1 MAELD
6 DLIGIL
12 DEVEQRNVSE
22 DEISNILNRIKGINE
37 EVDAIDFSSQKR
49 VSELDNFEKGAKNLL
64 EEKQKSQIDDISYA
78 LNNLDDAFQEL
89 DDSKTDTL

>member
-22 DEISNILNRIKGINE
+22 DEISNILNIIKGINE

-49 VSELDNFEKGAKNLL
+49 K
-64 EEKQKSQIDDISYA
+64 KSKD
-78 LNNLDDAFQEL
+78 
-89 DDSKTDTL
+89 